1 MNTELEMIPLV
12 DLKAQYAEL
21 KPEIDAAIAEVVE
34 SCQFILGPKVEAF
47 EADFAAY
54 CQSRFAFGV
63 NSGTSALH
71 LALLAAGVGAGDEV
85 ITVGYTFVA
94 TVAGILYTGARPV
107 FVDID
112 LLTCNI
118 DPGKIEAAITPR
130 TKAIIPVHLYGTCA
144 DMDPILDIAHRHN
157 LIVIED
163 AAQAQGAEYKGRRAG
178 SMGHLACFS
187 FYPGKNLG
195 AYGEAGAVVTSDE
208 KYLDIIKQLR
218 DQGQSAK
225 YLHERV
231 GFNYRME
238 AIQGAVLG
246 VKLKHLDDWN
256 AARRRHAAVYRRE
269 LLSEPGAVAT
279 GSLIDRS
286 GADRSAAARRQADG
300 SPADLSVR
308 LLDVPAD
315 CTPVYHIFPLFT
327 ERRDELRDHLQA
339 NGISS
344 GIHYPIPVH
353 CQRGFSN
360 LGYGPGDLPQTER
373 VCREVLSLPM
383 YPELAPETVMQIAE
397 TVREFC
403 SQSVA
408 AHP

>member
-1 MNTELEMIPLV
+1 MIDGSQGGGKLTVCVTKMIPLV
-12 DLKAQYAEL
+12 DLKAQYAQL

-94 TVAGILYTGARPV
+94 TVAGILYTGAKPV
-107 FVDID
+107 LVDID
-112 LLTCNI
+112 PLTCNI
-118 DPGKIEAAITPR
+118 DPAQIEAAITPR
-130 TKAIIPVHLYGTCA
+130 TKVIMPVHLYGTCA
-144 DMDPILDIAHRHN
+144 DMDPILDIARRHN

-178 SMGHLACFS
+178 SMGDLACFS

-195 AYGEAGAVVTSDE
+195 AYGEAGAVVTNNE
-208 KYLDIIKQLR
+208 KYVETLKQLR
-218 DQGQSAK
+218 DHGQSAK

-231 GFNYRME
+231 GYNYRME

-246 VKLKHLDDWN
+246 VKLKHLDEWN
-256 AARRRHAAVYRRE
+256 AARRRHAAVYERE
-269 LLSEPGAVAT
+269 LRDIEVRMLNVA
-279 GSLIDRS
+279 
-286 GADRSAAARRQADG
+286 ADYTS
-300 SPADLSVR
+300 
-308 LLDVPAD
+308 
-315 CTPVYHIFPLFT
+315 VYHIFPLFT
-327 ERRDELRDHLQA
+327 EQRDQLREHLQA

-353 CQRGFSN
+353 LQRGFSN
-360 LGYGPGDLPQTER
+360 LGYAEGDLPQTEH

-383 YPELAPETVMQIAE
+383 YPELAPEMVMQIADA
-397 TVREFC
+397 VRQFC
-403 SQSVA
+403 RQAVA
-408 AHP
+408 VHR

>member
-1 MNTELEMIPLV
+1 MIPLV
-12 DLKAQYAEL
+12 DLKAQYESI

-34 SCQFILGPKVEAF
+34 SCQFVLGPKVEAF

-54 CQSRFAFGV
+54 CQARFAFGV

-71 LALLAAGVGAGDEV
+71 LALLAAGVGDGDEV

-94 TVAGILYTGARPV
+94 TVAGILYTGAKPV
-107 FVDID
+107 LVDID
-112 LLTCNI
+112 PLTCNI

-130 TKAIIPVHLYGTCA
+130 TKVIMPVHLYGTCA
-144 DMDPILDIAHRHN
+144 DMDPILDIARRHH

-163 AAQAQGAEYKGRRAG
+163 AAQAQGAEYKGQRAG
-178 SMGHLACFS
+178 SMGDLACFS

-195 AYGEAGAVVTSDE
+195 AYGEAGAVVTNNE
-208 KYLDIIKQLR
+208 KYVEIIKQLR

-231 GFNYRME
+231 GYNYRME

-256 AARRRHAAVYRRE
+256 AARRRHAEVYRRE
-269 LLSEPGAVAT
+269 LLSQAPASAS
-279 GSLIDRS
+279 GSLV
-286 GADRSAAARRQADG
+286 DG
-300 SPADLSVR
+300 SPSDVNVR
-308 LLDVPAD
+308 LLRVSDD
-315 CTPVYHIFPLFT
+315 YTPVYHIFPLFT
-327 ERRDELRDHLQA
+327 EQRDELREHLQA

-353 CQRGFSN
+353 FQRGFSN
-360 LGYGPGDLPQTER
+360 LGYGEGDLPETER

-383 YPELAPETVMQIAE
+383 YPELATETVTQIAGA
-397 TVREFC
+397 VRQFC
-403 SQSVA
+403 SHSVA
-408 AHP
+408 VHP